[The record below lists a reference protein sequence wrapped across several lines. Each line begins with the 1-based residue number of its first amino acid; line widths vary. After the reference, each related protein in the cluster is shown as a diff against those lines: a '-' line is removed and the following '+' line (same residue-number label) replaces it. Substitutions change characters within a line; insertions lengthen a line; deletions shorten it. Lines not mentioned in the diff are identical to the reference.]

1 MFEVWKKHTIINYY
15 SLATLLLV
23 LGLSLFWGDILGA
36 QYASLIIGLA
46 LGFALNAI
54 SARMV
59 IILFTA
65 FASLITFGLFYTL
78 INYQQLPVI
87 FATTSCVLVGYSLTF
102 SKGRWFIVLYGLSL
116 AAVTGIAS
124 FFDLLLPTR

>member
-23 LGLSLFWGDILGA
+23 LGLGLFWADIIEA
-36 QYASLIIGLA
+36 KYASLIIGLA

-65 FASLITFGLFYTL
+65 FASLVTFGLFYPL
-78 INYQQLPVI
+78 INYSQLPVI
-87 FATTSCVLVGYSLTF
+87 FSTTSCVLIGYSLTF
-102 SKGRWFIVLYGLSL
+102 SKGRWFIILYGLSL
-116 AAVTGIAS
+116 AVVTGIAT
-124 FFDLLLPTR
+124 FFDLLLPTS